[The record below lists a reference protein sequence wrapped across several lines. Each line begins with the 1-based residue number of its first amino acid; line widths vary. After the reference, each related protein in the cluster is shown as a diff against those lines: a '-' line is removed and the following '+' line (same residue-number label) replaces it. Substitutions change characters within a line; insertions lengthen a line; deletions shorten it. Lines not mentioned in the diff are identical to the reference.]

1 MSATI
6 ITPAV
11 LQSGELA
18 YNFFSKFVDTFRP
31 KERITIEYRGPNYE
45 CISFFWGLLEVESG
59 EKKTIIIE
67 GPPGFCSAALKY
79 LETTSK
85 HLSIMDRCLIE

>member
-11 LQSGELA
+11 LQGGELS

-31 KERITIEYRGPNYE
+31 KERIAIEYKGPNYE
-45 CISFFWGLLEVESG
+45 CISFFWGQLEVESG

-67 GPPGFCSAALKY
+67 GPPGFCNATLKY
-79 LETTSK
+79 LETTSRY
-85 HLSIMDRCLIE
+85 LSIMDRYLIE